1 MFYFLVPTAQA
12 TMPDGSTVTGPKY
25 LSTVLNGLT
34 FTAIPFGAEGLDLLS
49 LAASNA
55 ALAAEP
61 DVFAFPTDLTAK
73 LLDADVTNLTNYLSP
88 LNVPTSQLAAGQTWV
103 AVLRQLAQVFLAAQY
118 AAAQNGG
125 QSLFTVTVSLKGGK
139 PTPSAA
145 LVTTT
150 PGTFDFTKVDQTQ
163 TVADTLLEV
172 AAQFTA
178 PIKTLNGGSL

>member
-1 MFYFLVPTAQA
+1 MNYYLVPTANM
-12 TMPDGSTVTGPKY
+12 TMPDGSMVTAPKY
-25 LSTVLNGLT
+25 LSTDLNGLA
-34 FTAIPFGAEGLDLLS
+34 FTAIPFGVEGLDLLS

-88 LNVPTSQLAAGQTWV
+88 LNVPTSQIAAGQTWA

-118 AAAQNGG
+118 ASAQNGG
-125 QSLFTVTVSLKGGK
+125 QSLFTVTVNLKGGK
-139 PTPSAA
+139 PTPSASLA
-145 LVTTT
+145 ATT
-150 PGTFDFTKVDQTQ
+150 PGAFDFTKVDPTQ
-163 TVADTLLEV
+163 TVGDTLIEV